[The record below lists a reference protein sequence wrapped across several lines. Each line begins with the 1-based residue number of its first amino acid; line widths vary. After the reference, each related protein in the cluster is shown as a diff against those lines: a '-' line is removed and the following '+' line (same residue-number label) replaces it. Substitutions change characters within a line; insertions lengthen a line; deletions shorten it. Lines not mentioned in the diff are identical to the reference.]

1 MSAWIDSRRVRRSA
15 IVLAAVS
22 AVLTV
27 AVSLV
32 PATHLAFR
40 SATLRVALGTASSL
54 VAVLAAFLVFGR
66 LRRRGGRSELLLV
79 CALVFLAVSSVF
91 VAVSNGDELRSVVVW
106 EGRVCG
112 AAGALLLA
120 PASVAPRLRMNRRS
134 WSLVVA
140 AAIAFWL
147 TALTLLLISSFG
159 EHVPMGAQASM
170 PTSLPD
176 LDVPAGVVALMGLNA
191 LLFAIAAVGFLREAE
206 RRGDEF
212 SAWLAIAAILAAFS
226 RLNYLVMPT
235 RYTDWVYV
243 GDGFWLLCCIVLLIG
258 ALREI
263 TSYWRSATEAAVL
276 EERRRIARDLH
287 DGVAQELA
295 YLDRN
300 LRSFEPL
307 TDRQHER
314 LSRLQRAVER
324 AQRESRQALAALAA
338 PVDAPLDVALS
349 RAATEVADRF
359 GIELELDLAS
369 GARVSPARTES
380 LLRIACEAVTNAA
393 RHSGQRFVSVS
404 LEYDGDD
411 VRLRVR
417 DPGRGFDP
425 TASSSG
431 FGLVSMRDRARAAGG
446 ELRVESSPGRG
457 TLVEVAL

>member
-1 MSAWIDSRRVRRSA
+1 
-15 IVLAAVS
+15 
-22 AVLTV
+22 
-27 AVSLV
+27 
-32 PATHLAFR
+32 
-40 SATLRVALGTASSL
+40 
-54 VAVLAAFLVFGR
+54 
-66 LRRRGGRSELLLV
+66 
-79 CALVFLAVSSVF
+79 
-91 VAVSNGDELRSVVVW
+91 
-106 EGRVCG
+106 VCG

-120 PASVAPRLRMNRRS
+120 IASVAPRLRMNRRS